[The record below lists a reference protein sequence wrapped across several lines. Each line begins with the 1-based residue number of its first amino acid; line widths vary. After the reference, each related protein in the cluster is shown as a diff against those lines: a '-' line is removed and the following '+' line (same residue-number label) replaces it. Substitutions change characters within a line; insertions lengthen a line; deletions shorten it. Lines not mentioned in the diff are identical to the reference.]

1 MNKLKH
7 VLTMAMFSLGFT
19 AYAEPAKPSLDFT
32 TEVIVN
38 KLASPWAITL
48 TPQGHWL
55 ITEREGNVVTV
66 TNDGIVTRQKLAL
79 PSLYVEGQ
87 GGLMD
92 IKLAPDFKESR
103 ALMIS
108 YAKGDESENRLAVM
122 KGKLSAGGEIEG
134 LETVFEV
141 KDAKDTPVHYGG
153 RLLAL
158 NENEWLVTSG
168 DGFDYRE
175 EAQKLSSQLGKV
187 LRFDSN
193 GSALSDNTFADAP
206 FIFTYGHRNPQ
217 GLIQGPHGEIW
228 LHEHGPDGGDEI
240 NQLHSGNNYGWPVV
254 TNGNDYSGARI
265 SPFRRYEGMHNPVWD
280 WTPSIAPSAMIY
292 YSGARFP
299 TLSNTLL
306 VTALKDKAVYAVS
319 LEGQHPSQQRIFSSL
334 DTRLRDIATDDEG
347 YIYLL
352 TDGANASLMRVRP
365 GFE

>member
-1 MNKLKH
+1 MNKLQH
-7 VLTMAMFSLGFT
+7 LLIMAMFSIGFT

-32 TEVIVN
+32 TEVIAN
-38 KLASPWAITL
+38 KLVSPWAIAL
-48 TPQGHWL
+48 TPKGLWL
-55 ITEREGNVVTV
+55 ITEREGNVVAVAT
-66 TNDGIVTRQKLAL
+66 DGTVTRQKLSL

-92 IKLAPDFKESR
+92 IKLAPDFKKSR

-108 YAKGDESENRLAVM
+108 YAKGDASDNRLAVM
-122 KGKLSAGGEIEG
+122 KGTLSEGGKIEA
-134 LETVFEV
+134 LQTVFEV
-141 KDAKDTPVHYGG
+141 KEAKDTPVHYGG

-158 NENEWLVTSG
+158 NDNEWLVTSG

-175 EAQKLSSQLGKV
+175 EAQKLTSQLGKV
-187 LRFDSN
+187 LRFTRD
-193 GSALSDNTFADAP
+193 GSAPSDGAFSNAP

-265 SPFRRYEGMHNPVWD
+265 SPFRHYDGMQNPVWD
-280 WTPSIAPSAMIY
+280 WTPSIAPSAMVY
-292 YSGARFP
+292 YSGSRFP
-299 TLSNTLL
+299 ALSNTLL

-319 LEGQHPSQQRIFSSL
+319 LEDKKPSQQRIFSSL
-334 DTRLRDIATDDEG
+334 DTRLRDIATDNAG

-352 TDGANASLMRVRP
+352 TDGADASLVRVSP
-365 GFE
+365 DS

>member
-7 VLTMAMFSLGFT
+7 VLTMAMLSIGFT
-19 AYAEPAKPSLDFT
+19 AYAEPVKPSLDFT

-38 KLASPWAITL
+38 KLASPWAIAL

-55 ITEREGNVVTV
+55 ITERGGSVVRV
-66 TNDGIVTRQKLAL
+66 ANDGTVTRQKLTL

-108 YAKGDESENRLAVM
+108 YAKGDASDNRLAIM
-122 KGKLSAGGEIEG
+122 KGTLSIGGEIER

-141 KDAKDTPVHYGG
+141 NDTKDTPVHYGG

-158 NENEWLVTSG
+158 SDDEWLVTSG

-175 EAQKLSSQLGKV
+175 EAQQLSSQLGKV
-187 LRFDSN
+187 LRFNSN
-193 GSALSDNTFADAP
+193 GGAP
-206 FIFTYGHRNPQ
+206 SNGAFPDSPFVYTYGHRNPQ
-217 GLIQGPHGEIW
+217 GLIQGPHGEVW

-265 SPFRRYEGMHNPVWD
+265 SPFRHYDGMQNPVWD
-280 WTPSIAPSAMIY
+280 WTPSIAPSAMVY
-292 YSGARFP
+292 YSGVRFP
-299 TLSNTLL
+299 TLNNTLL

-319 LEGQHPSQQRIFSSL
+319 LEGQAPTQQRIFSSL
-334 DTRLRDIATDDEG
+334 DTRLRDIATDNAG

-352 TDGANASLMRVRP
+352 TDGADASLMRVSP
-365 GFE
+365 ETL